1 MYVKESVR
9 LHLLLFCSLMILLS
23 ACGSTSN
30 ESSSDKEA
38 TKNETASDTTEV
50 EKDTEEEENDVDTDA
65 HEKPDEEIK
74 ETAYKVTPEWVVTP
88 IDDAK
93 EKVVLLTIDD
103 APDEHAV
110 EMAKTLNELDAP
122 AIFFVNG
129 HFLQDEEG
137 RKNLQEINEL
147 GFPIGNHTMTH
158 TDLTTISEEEQKKE
172 ISEVNRLVE
181 EIIGEKPKYF
191 RAPFG
196 KNTDYS
202 EKLVEEEG
210 MLFMNWTYGYDWDKE
225 YQEAGALTDI
235 MVDSPLLRDG
245 AILLMHDRD
254 WTNDALS
261 DIVTGLQDKGYE
273 MLNPLEIENIHGQED

>member
-1 MYVKESVR
+1 MRFKESSR
-9 LHLLLFCSLMILLS
+9 FHLILFCSLFILLS
-23 ACGSTSN
+23 ACGATSN
-30 ESSSDKEA
+30 ESTSNDGTK
-38 TKNETASDTTEV
+38 KNETASDSTEV
-50 EKDTEEEENDVDTDA
+50 EKDIDEEENDVDTDVD
-65 HEKPDEEIK
+65 EKKDTEAK
-74 ETAYKVTPEWVVTP
+74 EAVYKVTPEWFVTP
-88 IDDAK
+88 TNDAN

-103 APDEHAV
+103 APDKHAV
-110 EMAKTLNELDAP
+110 EMAKTLKGLDAP

-137 RKNLQEINEL
+137 RKQLQEINEL

-158 TDLTTISEEEQKKE
+158 TDLTTISEEEQKEE

-181 EIIGEKPKYF
+181 EIIGEKPKFF

-202 EKLVEEEG
+202 KKLAEEEG
-210 MLFMNWTYGYDWDKE
+210 MLLMNWMYGYDWDKE
-225 YQEAGALTDI
+225 YQEADALTDI
-235 MVDSPLLRDG
+235 MVDSPLLGEG

-273 MLNPLEIENIHGQED
+273 MLDPLLIENVNE

>member
-1 MYVKESVR
+1 MRLIESSR
-9 LHLLLFCSLMILLS
+9 LHVLLFCSLIVLLS
-23 ACGSTSN
+23 ACEATSN
-30 ESSSDKEA
+30 ESFSDDGA
-38 TKNETASDTTEV
+38 TNDEPTSDSAEV
-50 EKDTEEEENDVDTDA
+50 EKDTEEEENDVDIDLDEKKDA
-65 HEKPDEEIK
+65 EIK
-74 ETAYKVTPEWVVTP
+74 EAAYKVTPQWFVTP
-88 IDDAK
+88 TDDAN

-110 EMAKTLNELDAP
+110 EMAKTLKELDAP

-129 HFLQDEEG
+129 HFLQDDEG
-137 RKNLQEINEL
+137 RKQLQEINEL

-158 TDLTTISEEEQKKE
+158 TDLTTINEEEQKEE

-181 EIIGEKPKYF
+181 EIIGEKPKFF

-210 MLFMNWTYGYDWDKE
+210 MLLMNWTYGYDWDKE
-225 YQEAGALTDI
+225 YQEADALTDI
-235 MVDSPLLRDG
+235 MVDSPLLGEG

-273 MLNPLEIENIHGQED
+273 MLDPLLIENVNE

>member
-1 MYVKESVR
+1 MRLIESSR
-9 LHLLLFCSLMILLS
+9 LHVLLFCSLLVLLS
-23 ACGSTSN
+23 ACGETSE
-30 ESSSDKEA
+30 ESAPGDVA
-38 TKNETASDTTEV
+38 TKDETASDSTEV
-50 EKDTEEEENDVDTDA
+50 EKESAEEENDVDPDVD
-65 HEKPDEEIK
+65 EKQGTETK
-74 ETAYKVTPEWVVTP
+74 EAAYKVTPEWFVTP
-88 IDDAK
+88 TDDAN

-110 EMAKTLNELDAP
+110 EMAKTLKELDTP

-137 RKNLQEINEL
+137 RQQLQEINEL

-158 TDLTTISEEEQKKE
+158 TDLSTINEEEQKEE

-181 EIIGEKPKYF
+181 EIIGEKPTFF

-196 KNTDYS
+196 KNTEYS
-202 EKLVEEEG
+202 EQLVKEEG
-210 MLFMNWTYGYDWDKE
+210 MLLMNWTYGYDWDNE
-225 YQEAGALTDI
+225 YQEADALTDI
-235 MVDSPLLRDG
+235 MVDSPLLSEG
-245 AILLMHDRD
+245 AILLMHDRE

-273 MLNPLEIENIHGQED
+273 ILDPLLIENVDE